1 MLIIVKAPD
10 WCGFIYWL
18 ESEVTNKFCNFADD
32 DVPMRMAADAKVLC
46 RIRRHRLVF
55 EKY

>member
-1 MLIIVKAPD
+1 MLIVIKITN

-18 ESEVTNKFCNFADD
+18 ESEVTNKFCNFVDD
-32 DVPMRMAADAKVLC
+32 DVPMRMAADAKVSC
-46 RIRRHRLVF
+46 RIRRHMLVF